1 MIINISSS
9 ILLRYNQNEDDVDT
23 VDDGCCCDEGDG
35 AFSEEEKAEIELAII
50 FSPLSILSILFL
62 CVRCVVVQS
71 RLIW

>member
-1 MIINISSS
+1 MKTMS
-9 ILLRYNQNEDDVDT
+9 IPSTMAV
-23 VDDGCCCDEGDG
+23 VDEGDG

-62 CVRCVVVQS
+62 CVAFHSLTPCVVVQS